1 MPTPLFILQAAR
13 RTSRWVDGP
22 ARQHGSVLIQ
32 FALFLSII
40 VLMLGVVDLGYS
52 FYAKRDLQRIADQ
65 AALEAVQGIDFND
78 PNNINACQN
87 AGNNSVSANW
97 PTPLEAPTTQSV
109 VCGEWSASKYAAPQY
124 FDGTARPVNAAHVIL
139 VGESL
144 RLLPLTWNRT
154 IRVEAIARRSTP
166 VAEFSVGT
174 QLLSFDDKAPLGRI
188 LSLVGLDLDELRV
201 LDQGGLAN
209 AKITPAG
216 LLKALGVNLGIGGL
230 SALSPSEVL
239 KISNLT
245 LLQLLDASAE
255 VIADAT
261 AKVELDKLI
270 VYLKGKP
277 NITLGGVKLLD
288 LNVPLLG
295 EGGILAGL
303 SLGSNASDNNA
314 ALDLQLGLGNLLKTA
329 IMVGANGHA
338 VEIPQLSILNLVKAS
353 LSVVEPPNIA
363 AGPVGTKANSAQVRL
378 NLDIDSK
385 RLPLLG
391 NFLDKA
397 LGLRVNLP
405 IQVQSVRAD
414 GTLAALSCPDP
425 SRENQ
430 PSMDVDVVSSVATV
444 VIGHTNKSASD
455 PENILIKT
463 PLSLNVRGPITA
475 KLLES
480 DTDTVDH
487 LIKDE
492 SDWTKTNP
500 LLLGNT
506 VDALLDTVFSLLGG
520 LFSPPMIRSEWAG
533 MALEG
538 SAQDARNAQIEMLAK
553 LYLDE
558 TAVNGLY
565 NVDAA
570 IHLALYGRAET
581 SDKPAMGKLVDSDF
595 TFDQAIPQ
603 SCALFACPPSTWHTG
618 TFSQAFKAYST
629 NPYSLVGIVGL
640 PWIGNGYQTCAG
652 LLSSLVNWNGCV
664 YNNLQN
670 LLKRH
675 DEHAMLADANQVI
688 ASLKD
693 RNTDEVTC
701 PGALCVLIKPV
712 LKPIKAMLNLLG
724 SAILSPLLTEVLGLD
739 LGKSEVTAREIQCNT
754 AELVY

>member
-1 MPTPLFILQAAR
+1 MPPFILAHVPLR
-13 RTSRWVDGP
+13 P
-22 ARQHGSVLIQ
+22 AGQHGSVLIQ

-97 PTPLEAPTTQSV
+97 PAPLDAPTTQSV

-154 IRVEAIARRSTP
+154 IHVEAIAKRSVP
-166 VAEFSVGT
+166 VAEFSVGS

-216 LLKALGVNLGIGGL
+216 LLKALGINLGIDGL
-230 SALSPSEVL
+230 SALSPAEVL

-245 LLQLLDASAE
+245 LLQLLDASVQA
-255 VIADAT
+255 ISDST

-277 NITLGGVKLLD
+277 NITLGGVKVLD

-314 ALDLQLGLGNLLKTA
+314 ALDLQLGVGNLLKTA

-338 VEIPQLSILNLVKAS
+338 VEIPQLNILNLVKAS
-353 LSVVEPPNIA
+353 LTVVEPPSIA

-385 RLPLLG
+385 RLPLG
-391 NFLDKA
+391 FFLDKV
-397 LGLRVNLP
+397 LNLRVNLP
-405 IQVQSVRAD
+405 VQVQSVRAD

-425 SRENQ
+425 TRENQ
-430 PSMDVDVVSSVATV
+430 PSMDVDVISSVATV
-444 VIGHTNKSASD
+444 VIGHTDKSASD

-492 SDWTKTNP
+492 SDWTKANP

-520 LFSPPMIRSEWAG
+520 LFSPPMISSEWAG

-538 SAQDARNAQIEMLAK
+538 STQDARNAQIEMLAK

-558 TAVNGLY
+558 TAVNGFY
-565 NVDAA
+565 DVNAA
-570 IHLALYGRAET
+570 TNLALYGRAET

-675 DEHAMLADANQVI
+675 YQHAMLADANQVI
-688 ASLKD
+688 QSLKD
-693 RNTDEVTC
+693 RSTDDVTC
-701 PGALCVLIKPV
+701 PGALCVLIKPI
-712 LKPIKAMLNLLG
+712 LKPIKAVLNLLG